1 MWPPAL
7 VSTAPFPGVWPGS
20 WQDWV
25 VTLAGCFFFFLKSLG
40 WVEIKAVRNEFLS
53 LEILNC
59 LFFGRGWGVGSITSQ
74 NVRAFGSLAS
84 ISPQVSRRLSQHLAS
99 EMITVQLSLRR
110 WSTPGFVCSKHIIR
124 FLRREL

>member
-1 MWPPAL
+1 M
-7 VSTAPFPGVWPGS
+7 APGTGLHRPLPRGLARE
-20 WQDWV
+20 
-25 VTLAGCFFFFLKSLG
+25 LAGLGSDTRWLFFFFFLKSLG
-40 WVEIKAVRNEFLS
+40 WVEIKAVRNEFFS

-59 LFFGRGWGVGSITSQ
+59 LFFGRGWGLGSITSQ